1 MKNEE
6 KKKKKKK
13 RRKMNGKRIIANKVK
28 LQKLRTSPEDKE
40 KNENADCPLIYQI
53 THI

>member
-1 MKNEE
+1 MKR
-6 KKKKKKK
+6 KRRKRRK

-40 KNENADCPLIYQI
+40 KNENADCPSIYHN